1 MADKLL
7 EVKDLRTYFYV
18 DEGELRAVDG
28 LSYSVSK
35 GECVGLVGE
44 SACGKSVSALSIM
57 RLIPYPPGI
66 IVGGEIIFEGRDL
79 LKVSE
84 EEIRHIRGNRIA
96 MVFQEPTT
104 SLNPVLTVKRQL
116 TETLELHRGLDR
128 PAAVDEAVR
137 LLKLVGIPDAER
149 RVNDYPHQFSGG
161 MQQRIMIAMALSC
174 NPSLL
179 IADEPTTSV
188 DVTVQAQLLEI
199 MNNLRKQFGSAVI
212 IITHNLGVVAR
223 YVDYVNVMYAGRLV
237 EAGPTEVIYGQPRHP
252 YTIGLINSVPVNR
265 GIPIPLD
272 LSTRCL
278 AWTYPGNVACTS
290 SLASLPISH
299 VCPRLSAPSVLAVNT
314 PSVSARSKDPTWSK
328 SEMTTTLPASEAKK
342 YVNWWRPAN
351 GNKRGSGRSQRLA
364 HVFPGA
370 GRPVSQQGSRC

>member
-18 DEGELRAVDG
+18 EDGELRAVDG

-57 RLIPYPPGI
+57 RLIPDPPGL

-79 LKVSE
+79 LQVSE
-84 EEIRHIRGNRIA
+84 EEIRNIRGNRIS

-104 SLNPVLTVKRQL
+104 SLNPVLNVKRQL
-116 TETLELHRGLDR
+116 TEALELHRSMGKQEAR
-128 PAAVDEAVR
+128 DEAVR
-137 LLKLVGIPDAER
+137 LLKLVGIPDSER
-149 RVNDYPHQFSGG
+149 RINDYPHQFSGG
-161 MQQRIMIAMALSC
+161 MQQRIMFAMAVSC
-174 NPSLL
+174 NPALI

-199 MNNLRKQFGSAVI
+199 MNNLRREFGSAVI

-237 EAGPTEVIYGQPRHP
+237 ESGPTEVIYGQPRHP
-252 YTIGLINSVPVNR
+252 YTIGLLASVPR
-265 GIPIPLD
+265 LD
-272 LSTRCL
+272 LDRKRDLYIIPGLPPNL
-278 AWTYPGNVACTS
+278 A
-290 SLASLPISH
+290 
-299 VCPRLSAPSVLAVNT
+299 RLSKTVCAFSPRCKYAIRECREQRPNMEQVGEDHYA
-314 PSVSARSKDPTWSK
+314 ACFRSKEIP
-328 SEMTTTLPASEAKK
+328 ELVEA
-342 YVNWWRPAN
+342 
-351 GNKRGSGRSQRLA
+351 G
-364 HVFPGA
+364 
-370 GRPVSQQGSRC
+370 